1 MEETLQLISSLITS
15 VAVPLLGIFL
25 FYDSKRRAAAADATR
40 AETENI
46 TQYADE
52 WQKLYNEKAQHET
65 LLNAKIDTLYTQ
77 LSQQRDEL
85 NQLKT
90 RLTIL
95 TARLQYTEPLKCTH
109 TTCTRRQPPYTPNQP
124 NQPSQPNSPTTTTQP
139 TQQ

>member
-1 MEETLQLISSLITS
+1 MEETLQLISSLVTS

-25 FYDSKRRAAAADATR
+25 FYDSKHRQAAADATK

-52 WQKLYNEKAQHET
+52 WQKLYNEKSQHEAQ
-65 LLNAKIDTLYTQ
+65 LNTKIDTLYIQ

-90 RLTIL
+90 RLATL
-95 TARLQYTEPLKCTH
+95 TARLQYTETLKCTL
-109 TTCTRRQPPYTPNQP
+109 TTCPNRKPPYTP
-124 NQPSQPNSPTTTTQP
+124 PTTTTEP
-139 TQQ
+139 TTTPPHPQQQ

>member
-15 VAVPLLGIFL
+15 VAIPLLGIFL

-52 WQKLYNEKAQHET
+52 WQKLYNEKVQHET

-90 RLTIL
+90 RLATL

-109 TTCTRRQPPYTPNQP
+109 TTCTRRQPPYTP
-124 NQPSQPNSPTTTTQP
+124 SQPNNPTTTTQP
-139 TQQ
+139 TPQCSTPQ

>member
-1 MEETLQLISSLITS
+1 MEETLQLISSLVTS

-90 RLTIL
+90 RLATL
-95 TARLQYTEPLKCTH
+95 TARLQYTEQLKCTN
-109 TTCTRRQPPYTPNQP
+109 TTCTRRQPPCTP
-124 NQPSQPNSPTTTTQP
+124 NQPSQPNNPTTATQP